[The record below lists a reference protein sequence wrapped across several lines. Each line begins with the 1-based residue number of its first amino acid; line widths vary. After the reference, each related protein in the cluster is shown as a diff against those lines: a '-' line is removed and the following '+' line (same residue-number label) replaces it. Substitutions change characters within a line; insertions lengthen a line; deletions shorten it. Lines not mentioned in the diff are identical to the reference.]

1 MGISVGDNFDYRGKK
16 PNFTRDQ
23 FKTLQ
28 EMRDYPTDNIDEGH
42 ISYVLEDG
50 KHYVYKTGQWS
61 LLEDNVG
68 GGVEISQTT
77 GQSTTAIMSQKAV
90 TDMVTEYNVS
100 KLHPTGGISGTDK
113 YTLETAIAKI
123 PLN

>member
-1 MGISVGDNFDYRGKK
+1 MS
-16 PNFTRDQ
+16 
-23 FKTLQ
+23 
-28 EMRDYPTDNIDEGH
+28 
-42 ISYVLEDG
+42 
-50 KHYVYKTGQWS
+50 
-61 LLEDNVG
+61 

>member
-1 MGISVGDNFDYRGKK
+1 
-16 PNFTRDQ
+16 
-23 FKTLQ
+23 
-28 EMRDYPTDNIDEGH
+28 
-42 ISYVLEDG
+42 
-50 KHYVYKTGQWS
+50 
-61 LLEDNVG
+61 
-68 GGVEISQTT
+68 
-77 GQSTTAIMSQKAV
+77 MSQKAV